1 MLKKRCEMREWRY
14 EGLRAGMAGNPDLTR
29 SDDQKLTAG
38 ELVSVIFEGGI
49 EVIDLGLK
57 IGTGKP
63 EKQNARVRVTL
74 VKDQLAKIP
83 IGNDE
88 NASLLPGKREDVLI
102 RKAMRVVAGDGRNVM
117 TEKAQVGDEA
127 KVGAL
132 IEQEFHRGVAFETAP
147 LGGLG
152 ETSSPATAALA

>member
-1 MLKKRCEMREWRY
+1 MREWRY

-57 IGTGKP
+57 IGAGKP

-88 NASLLPGKREDVLI
+88 NAPLLSGKREDVLI
-102 RKAMRVVAGDGRNVM
+102 CKAMGVVAGDCRNVM
-117 TEKAQVGDEA
+117 AEAAKIGNEA

-132 IEQEFHRGVAFETAP
+132 VKEELH
-147 LGGLG
+147 
-152 ETSSPATAALA
+152 